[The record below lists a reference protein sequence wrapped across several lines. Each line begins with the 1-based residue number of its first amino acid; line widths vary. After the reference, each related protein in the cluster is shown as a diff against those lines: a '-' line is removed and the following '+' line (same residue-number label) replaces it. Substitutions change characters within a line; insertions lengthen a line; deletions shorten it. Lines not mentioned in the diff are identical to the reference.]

1 MGKMGQSYLPN
12 LHNSENN
19 STLCRNLG
27 TKHILKI
34 ISFYYILVGSGSGS
48 GQRPLREPLGKAAEL
63 FHFPLQRFYFQIL
76 SRKKA
81 CQGEDL
87 RAFLNS
93 LIVHSSNI
101 SKEVVSNCEDRYLY
115 FSSFCW
121 QTFFSSISRDLATLG
136 RNKKVKAKKAKIT
149 TKLMSPGGS
158 LLGTKKCT

>member
-1 MGKMGQSYLPN
+1 MATLIYCLLFFVEKSSDLWARWDN
-12 LHNSENN
+12 LTQFTLH

-87 RAFLNS
+87 RAFLNP
-93 LIVHSSNI
+93 LIVHSSTI
-101 SKEVVSNCEDRYLY
+101 SKEVVSNCEDLY
-115 FSSFCW
+115 AF
-121 QTFFSSISRDLATLG
+121 
-136 RNKKVKAKKAKIT
+136 
-149 TKLMSPGGS
+149 
-158 LLGTKKCT
+158 